1 MGDVVSLVERAQ
13 EAAVLDD
20 AQRLEER
27 LKKRLFDMEDL
38 LAQFRQM
45 RRLGPLENLL
55 GMLPA
60 GATLPDSRLAED
72 RLRRSE
78 AIILSMT
85 SQERRKPDLLNARR
99 RQRIARGSG
108 TTVAQVNELL
118 NQFGALKKMMQKQG
132 PLKKMLARMGKG
144 F

>member
-1 MGDVVSLVERAQ
+1 
-13 EAAVLDD
+13 
-20 AQRLEER
+20 
-27 LKKRLFDMEDL
+27 
-38 LAQFRQM
+38 
-45 RRLGPLENLL
+45 
-55 GMLPA
+55 
-60 GATLPDSRLAED
+60 
-72 RLRRSE
+72 
-78 AIILSMT
+78 MT